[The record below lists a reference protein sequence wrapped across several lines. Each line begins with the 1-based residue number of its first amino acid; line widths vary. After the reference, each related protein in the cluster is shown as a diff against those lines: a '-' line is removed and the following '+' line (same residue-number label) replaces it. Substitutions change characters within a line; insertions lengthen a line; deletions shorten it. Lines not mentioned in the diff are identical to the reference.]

1 MAKAHGRRKGTEAAV
16 ELRRLLTKVSVA
28 IWRRAARM
36 VRACTPAAMDDEDE
50 DGAEAVLA
58 ETVARRGHPGT
69 AEVLSTELA

>member
-36 VRACTPAAMDDEDE
+36 VQACTPAAVDDEDLG
-50 DGAEAVLA
+50 DAEPALP
-58 ETVARRGHPGT
+58 EMVARRGHPGS
-69 AEVLSTELA
+69 AELPAMEFV